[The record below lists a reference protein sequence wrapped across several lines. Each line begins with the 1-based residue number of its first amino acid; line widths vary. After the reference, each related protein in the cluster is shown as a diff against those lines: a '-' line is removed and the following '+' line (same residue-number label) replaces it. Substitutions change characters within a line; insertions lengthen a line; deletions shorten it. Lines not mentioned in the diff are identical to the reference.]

1 MTKILP
7 ENFAEKIGKIV
18 AGNETPF
25 YFYDEKILKNRA
37 KNLLETARKF
47 FPDFENFFAVKANPN
62 PKLLQIWQDCGC
74 GFDCASIP
82 ELEIAA
88 KLNSRKMM
96 FSANFTPK
104 KEFAKARQVGA
115 IVNLDH
121 PNDFANLQNCG
132 ESLPEILSFRF
143 NPGERNLADN
153 NFVTGK
159 LNESKFGAT
168 GEQILRG
175 IETAKNAGVKRFGL
189 HAFLGSNVLDENY
202 FVETAEIL
210 FDLAAEIFQKF
221 SVEIEFINTS
231 GGLGVPYLPSESEL
245 DLEKIFSGIRRVFDE
260 KSAKFSIR
268 CPNLFMESGRWL
280 SAPAGFLISK
290 IVARKEIFN
299 KKYAGL
305 DASMANL
312 MRPGL
317 YGAFHEM
324 SVWRDGTILPNCH
337 SELVSESGKKISNQ
351 FRDDKNN
358 LEKINV
364 VGPLCENND
373 FFARDRDLPK
383 LQIGDILILH
393 DAGGHGFAMGF
404 QYNGRL
410 RCAEFLARENGEIE
424 KIRRAETSADYFQ
437 TAVEI

>member
-1 MTKILP
+1 MAKIFP
-7 ENFAEKIGKIV
+7 ENFAAKIGKI
-18 AGNETPF
+18 AAENETPF

-37 KNLLETARKF
+37 RNLLSTARKY

-62 PKLLQIWQDCGC
+62 PRLLQTWQNAGC

-82 ELEIAA
+82 ELEIVA
-88 KLNSRKMM
+88 KLNSKKIM
-96 FSANFTPK
+96 FSANFTQK
-104 KEFAKARQVGA
+104 KEFKKAREVGA

-121 PNDFANLQNCG
+121 PNDFENYLNNGFKPIAPRNK
-132 ESLPEILSFRF
+132 EILSFRF

-168 GEQILRG
+168 SEQILRG

-210 FDLAAEIFQKF
+210 FDLAAQIFEKF
-221 SVEIEFINTS
+221 GVEIEFINTS
-231 GGLGVPYLPSESEL
+231 GGLGIPYLPDETEL
-245 DLEKIFSGIRRVFDE
+245 NLEEIFSGIRKVFDE
-260 KSAKFSIR
+260 KSAKFSVR
-268 CPNLFMESGRWL
+268 CPNLFMESGRYL
-280 SAPAGFLISK
+280 AAPAGFLISK
-290 IVARKEIFN
+290 VVAQKETF

-312 MRPGL
+312 MRPGM
-317 YGAFHEM
+317 YGAFHEI
-324 SVWRDGTILPNCH
+324 SVWRDGEILPA
-337 SELVSESGKKISNQ
+337 E
-351 FRDDKNN
+351 N

-373 FFARDRDLPK
+373 FFARDRNLPK
-383 LQIGDILILH
+383 LKIGDILILH
-393 DAGGHGFAMGF
+393 DVGGHGASMGF

-424 KIRRAETSADYFQ
+424 KIRRAETTEDYFR
-437 TAVEI
+437 TATEI